1 MVSLLKVRI
10 NVLLRIFPI
19 FIYFYIFYT
28 RFCVFSHLQSF
39 HEHTKLQSGNM
50 AVGSAIIIRWKYRF
64 DASFVTRYVTNE
76 KTKILELHRNADSS
90 PTLA

>member
-1 MVSLLKVRI
+1 MFHFEYLVYL
-10 NVLLRIFPI
+10 
-19 FIYFYIFYT
+19 YIFAYYT
-28 RFCVFSHLQSF
+28 RFCAFSHHQRSN
-39 HEHTKLQSGNM
+39 EHAKLQSGNV
-50 AVGSAIIIRWKYRF
+50 AIGSAIIIRWKYRF